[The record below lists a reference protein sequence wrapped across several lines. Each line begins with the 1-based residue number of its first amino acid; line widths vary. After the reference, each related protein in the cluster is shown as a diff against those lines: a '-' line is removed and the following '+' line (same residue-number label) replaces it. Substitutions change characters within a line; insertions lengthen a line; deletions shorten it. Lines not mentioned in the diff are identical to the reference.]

1 MWNNTP
7 VVTFT
12 LLFSNILDKIRH
24 IRHYILIQG
33 CIIDSRQLITHRI
46 IFTINRMCVCSWDLG
61 KNFFPTL
68 LSTTKQQGFF
78 FFFNE
83 KIWKKNT
90 IAKLRLS
97 KHKEWRY
104 NYIVINLYIFFICFP
119 CWNGKKIM
127 HVRAPKFSLPRV
139 PETLMFWNICWHF
152 FFIYYFNIF
161 KIFRRISAW

>member
-46 IFTINRMCVCSWDLG
+46 IFTINRMC
-61 KNFFPTL
+61 L
-68 LSTTKQQGFF
+68 LLKFGQELFSNPVVNHKAARIF

-119 CWNGKKIM
+119 CWNGKKNYACKGTKVQLTQGARNFDVLKYM
-127 HVRAPKFSLPRV
+127 L
-139 PETLMFWNICWHF
+139 TF
-152 FFIYYFNIF
+152 FFYLLF
-161 KIFRRISAW
+161 